1 MGLATQMGRQNGY
14 TASTQ
19 CFPLFYME
27 KENFMF
33 ASLRRS
39 FQPKI
44 ILPSLTVGLVTGIQ
58 NAILVLAL
66 AVMIFGGELNS
77 FISIGISVLFVGCF
91 LQSIVVALGSSLPGM
106 MTLTQDSP
114 AVIMALVVSAIAA
127 GMSDVSPE
135 AKFYTSLA
143 AIMISTVLSGVV
155 CLLLGKFRLGNLVSY
170 LPYPVIG
177 GFLAGTGMLLVFG
190 AFQVMTGRNV
200 TLLNLALLFQNGAW
214 GLWLPGVVFAVVL
227 FWLVMKIRHYL
238 VLPGVLAAVMVIFYL
253 ALWATG
259 TSISTAAQTGWL
271 VSGLPQGEAL
281 FRWWNPAGFALV
293 EWNAIFRQSGQI
305 FACIIISLLSLLL
318 NITAIGLSTGQE
330 IDLDTELTN
339 NGWANLLSGATGSII
354 GYPLLGSTSLAYRLG
369 AKIRLNGI
377 IVAAI
382 IGLALFL
389 GGSFLGYFPNLIL
402 GGLLFFIGLD
412 FLYSWLYETWASM
425 PRMDYA
431 IMVVIALVINTVG
444 FLQGVGVGLGLA
456 IILFVIQYSR
466 VPSIRHVM
474 SGVSYQSSVERPR
487 LYTQLLQRKG
497 NWLYILEL
505 QGFIFFGTA
514 NKILEKIRHYL
525 EMEAV
530 THPPRYLIL
539 DFRLVTGADSS
550 AGFSFS
556 KLMRLTEARDIK
568 LVLTHVSTQIQKQ
581 FIKQFPSKSVSY
593 FPDLDHGIEWC
604 GDNMIMTFESTG
616 LMARSGSL
624 VKELIRAMPTPA
636 DVDILRECLRARE
649 VQPGECVIQQGQR
662 PAGLF
667 MIESGQ
673 VSIMLES
680 EDGSRLRLRT
690 ITNGA
695 FFGEMS
701 LYTREPA
708 SASAIADQPTS
719 LYQLSAEDLDR
730 LEETAPQVA
739 SALHRFVATYM
750 SERLAKLTNTVQAL
764 MH

>member
-1 MGLATQMGRQNGY
+1 MLQ
-14 TASTQ
+14 
-19 CFPLFYME
+19 
-27 KENFMF
+27 
-33 ASLRRS
+33 SLRRS
-39 FQPKI
+39 LQPQI
-44 ILPSLTVGLVTGIQ
+44 IFPSLTVGLVTGIQ

-106 MTLTQDSP
+106 MTLVQDSP
-114 AVIMALVVSAIAA
+114 AVIMALVVATIAA
-127 GMSDVSPE
+127 TMPDASPE
-135 AKFYTSLA
+135 AKLYTSLA
-143 AIMISTVLSGVV
+143 AIMISTVLSGAV
-155 CLLLGKFRLGNLVSY
+155 CLLLGKFKLGNLVSY

-200 TLLNLALLFQNGAW
+200 TLLNLAPLFQNGAW
-214 GLWLPGVVFAVVL
+214 WFWLPGVVFAIVL
-227 FWLVMKIRHYL
+227 FWLVMKVSHYL
-238 VLPGVLAAVMVIFYL
+238 VLPGVLAAAMIVFYL
-253 ALWATG
+253 ALWGTG

-271 VSGLPQGEAL
+271 VSGLPQGESL

-293 EWNAIFRQSGQI
+293 EWNAIFRQSGEI
-305 FACIIISLLSLLL
+305 IACMVISLLSLLL
-318 NITAIGLSTGQE
+318 NVTAIGLSTNQE
-330 IDLDTELTN
+330 IDLDRELTN

-377 IVAAI
+377 VVAAVV
-382 IGLALFL
+382 GLALFL

-412 FLYSWLYETWASM
+412 FLYSWLYETWAST

-431 IMVVIALVINTVG
+431 IMVVIALIINTVG
-444 FLQGVGVGLGLA
+444 FLEGVGVGLGLA
-456 IILFVIQYSR
+456 IVLFVIQYSR
-466 VPSIRHVM
+466 APAIRHVM
-474 SGVSYQSSVERPR
+474 SGVSYQSNVERPR
-487 LYTQLLQRKG
+487 LYTQLLRHKG

-514 NKILEKIRHYL
+514 TKILEKIRQYV
-525 EMEAV
+525 ETEAAA
-530 THPPRYLIL
+530 HPPRYLIL

-550 AGFSFS
+550 AGFSFAR
-556 KLMRLTEARDIK
+556 LMRLTETRGLK
-568 LVLTHVSTQIQKQ
+568 LILTNVSAQTRKQ
-581 FIKQFPSKSVSY
+581 FIKQLPSKNVSY
-593 FPDLDHGIEWC
+593 FSDLDHGIEWC
-604 GDNMIMTFESTG
+604 GNDMISTFESVGMT
-616 LMARSGSL
+616 AQSGSL
-624 VKELIRAMPTPA
+624 FKELIKAMPTPA
-636 DVDILRECLRARE
+636 DVEILRKCLRARE
-649 VQPGECVIQQGQR
+649 AQPGECIIQQGQR
-662 PAGLF
+662 QAGLY

-673 VSIMLES
+673 VSILLEC

-690 ITNGA
+690 IGNGA
-695 FFGEMS
+695 FFGEMGI
-701 LYTREPA
+701 YTREPA
-708 SASAIADQPTS
+708 TAWVIADRPTS
-719 LYQLSAEDLDR
+719 LYQLPAEDLDR

-750 SERLAKLTNTVQAL
+750 SERLAKMTNTVQAL

>member
-1 MGLATQMGRQNGY
+1 
-14 TASTQ
+14 
-19 CFPLFYME
+19 
-27 KENFMF
+27 MF
-33 ASLRRS
+33 ANLRRS
-39 FQPKI
+39 LQPKI
-44 ILPSLTVGLVTGIQ
+44 IFPSLTVGLVTGIQ

-77 FISIGISVLFVGCF
+77 FISIGISVLFAGCL

-106 MTLTQDSP
+106 MTLVQDSP
-114 AVIMALVVSAIAA
+114 AVIMALVVSTIAA
-127 GMSDVSPE
+127 TMPDASPE
-135 AKFYTSLA
+135 AKLYTSLA
-143 AIMISTVLSGVV
+143 AIMISTVLNGVV
-155 CLLLGKFRLGNLVSY
+155 CVLLGKFKLGNLVSY

-177 GFLAGTGMLLVFG
+177 GFLAGTGMLLVLG
-190 AFQVMTGRNV
+190 AFQVMTGKNV
-200 TLLNLALLFQNGAW
+200 TLLNLAPLFQNGAW
-214 GLWLPGVVFAVVL
+214 WFWLPGVIFAVVL
-227 FWLVMKIRHYL
+227 FWSVMKVSHYL
-238 VLPGVLAAVMVIFYL
+238 VLPGVLVAAMVIFYL
-253 ALWATG
+253 ALWGTG
-259 TSISTAAQTGWL
+259 TSIATAAQTGWL
-271 VSGLPQGEAL
+271 VRGLPKGEAL

-293 EWNAIFRQSGQI
+293 EWKAILGQSGEI
-305 FACIIISLLSLLL
+305 FACVIISLLSLLL
-318 NITAIGLSTGQE
+318 NITAIGLSTNRE
-330 IDLDTELTN
+330 IDLDTELTI
-339 NGWANLLSGATGSII
+339 NGWANLLAGVTGSII

-382 IGLALFL
+382 VVLALFF

-402 GGLLFFIGLD
+402 GGMLFFIGLD

-431 IMVVIALVINTVG
+431 IMVVIALIINMVG
-444 FLQGVGVGLGLA
+444 FLEGVGVGLGLA

-466 VPSIRHVM
+466 APAIRHVM
-474 SGVSYQSSVERPR
+474 SGVSYQSNVERPR
-487 LYTQLLQRKG
+487 LYTQLLRHKG

-525 EMEAV
+525 ETEAAER
-530 THPPRYLIL
+530 PPRYLIL

-550 AGFSFS
+550 AGFSFA

-568 LVLTHVSTQIQKQ
+568 LVLTHVSAQIQKQ
-581 FIKQFPSKSVSY
+581 FTKQLPSKLVSY

-604 GDNMIMTFESTG
+604 GDDMITTFESVG

-624 VKELIRAMPTPA
+624 VKELVKAMPTPA
-636 DVDILRECLRARE
+636 DVEILRNCLRARE
-649 VQPGECVIQQGQR
+649 VQSGECIIQQGQR
-662 PAGLF
+662 QAGLY
-667 MIESGQ
+667 MIERGQ
-673 VSIMLES
+673 VSILLEG
-680 EDGSRLRLRT
+680 EDGRRLRLRT
-690 ITNGA
+690 IENGA

-719 LYQLSAEDLDR
+719 LYQLSAEDLER

-750 SERLAKLTNTVQAL
+750 SDRLAKMTNTVQAL